1 MAAPHR
7 HPLRVALLA
16 LPMLGC
22 TVDDDGGS
30 CPPADPVAITGLGN
44 SVHLRDEGAVPL
56 AELPPPPGPDEAVP
70 PRFEASP
77 WRVVADGETVPA
89 GQYAFA
95 VTTTAVPA
103 EGPRAKLRPAG
114 FFVSEARALSC
125 AGPGLRATQSLT
137 GLRIVSDRAFGPGL
151 PAGTDLA
158 SVARIDPRTG
168 TDEGFG
174 GGASVPQ
181 LLEFGPR
188 AGTLRLPDWLAG
200 SPTAP
205 LQFAVRFDAA
215 PEEAGAHVLSVTY
228 EMSNGETFVL
238 DSDPVAIGP

>member
-1 MAAPHR
+1 MIAPDFR
-7 HPLRVALLA
+7 PLRAALLVVP
-16 LPMLGC
+16 LLGC
-22 TVDDDGGS
+22 TVDDDGGD

-44 SVHLRDEGAVPL
+44 SAHLRDENAVPL
-56 AELPPPPGPDEAVP
+56 GEPMPPAGPDEAVP
-70 PRFEASP
+70 SRFEASS
-77 WRVVADGETVPA
+77 WRAVADGETVPA

-95 VTTTAVPA
+95 VTATAVLA
-103 EGPRAKLRPAG
+103 EGPRATLFPAG

-125 AGPGLRATQSLT
+125 AGPGLRATQPLA

-158 SVARIDPRTG
+158 DVARIDPRTG

-181 LLEFGPR
+181 LLEFGAG
-188 AGTLRLPDWLAG
+188 AGTLRLSDWLAG

-205 LQFAVRFDAA
+205 LRFAVRFDAA
-215 PEEAGAHVLSVTY
+215 PEEAGVHVLSVTY
-228 EMSNGETFVL
+228 ELTNGETFAL
-238 DSDPVAIGP
+238 DSDPVVIGP